1 LSAAPEDGAPEA
13 SAGSGSGGGAE
24 GMPPL
29 DGTPASPSIAR
40 PAGPLRINLALQ
52 GGGTHGA
59 FTWGVL
65 LRLLEEE
72 EIEVAAL
79 SGTSAGAINGAAFA
93 QGIAAGGRA
102 GAAAALDR
110 LWGSIGARA
119 ALSPLR
125 NNPLE
130 RLLWG
135 PDLSNGIAWQ
145 AFDAMTRV
153 FSPYQ
158 LNPFSFDMN
167 PLRQVLD
174 EVLDLGLLCSHP
186 EAPRLF
192 VTATN
197 VRTGKPRVFS
207 RHEVT
212 QEALLASACLPALF
226 RAVEIEGEAFWD
238 GGFLGNPALWPLYDR
253 GGPPDIVLVGINP
266 LSRPDIP
273 QTVQDIN
280 TRVNEI
286 SFNASLIY
294 EMRAIEFVQRLVDEG
309 VLKPP
314 RYQRLF
320 MHLIED
326 EERMRRLGMS
336 SKYNGD
342 WGFLTSLR
350 EDGRAA
356 ADAWLQ
362 ENRGALGQ
370 RDSIDLRARFL

>member
-1 LSAAPEDGAPEA
+1 MSNDVP
-13 SAGSGSGGGAE
+13 GGGSE
-24 GMPPL
+24 GLPPIE
-29 DGTPASPSIAR
+29 GTPAAPQVVRRADPR
-40 PAGPLRINLALQ
+40 KVNLALQ

-72 EIEVAAL
+72 SLEVASI

-93 QGIAAGGRA
+93 QGMASGGRD
-102 GAAAALDR
+102 GARAMLDR
-110 LWGSIGARA
+110 LWGEIGARA
-119 ALSPLR
+119 AFSPLR

-130 RLLWG
+130 RILWG

-145 AFDAMTRV
+145 AFDALTRA

-158 LNPFSFDMN
+158 LDPFSLTMN
-167 PLRQVLD
+167 PLRKVL
-174 EVLDLGLLCSHP
+174 EAVLDLGVLCTHP

-197 VRTGKPRVFS
+197 VRSGKPRIFA

-212 QEALLASACLPALF
+212 LDALLASACLPALF
-226 RAVEIEGEAFWD
+226 RAVEIDGEAYWD
-238 GGFLGNPALWPLYDR
+238 GGFLGNPALWPLYDS

-273 QTVQDIN
+273 QTVQEIN

-286 SFNASLIY
+286 GFNASLMY
-294 EMRAIEFVQRLVDEG
+294 EMRAIEFVQRLVDQG

-320 MHLIED
+320 IHLIED
-326 EERMRRLGMS
+326 EERMRELGIS

-342 WGFLTSLR
+342 WHFLTSLR
-350 EDGRAA
+350 ENGRAA
-356 ADAWLQ
+356 AEAWLS
-362 ENRGALGQ
+362 RHRDDLGK
-370 RDSIDLRARFL
+370 RDSVDLRARFL

>member
-1 LSAAPEDGAPEA
+1 LSNEVLG
-13 SAGSGSGGGAE
+13 GSE
-24 GMPPL
+24 GLPPIQ
-29 DGTPASPSIAR
+29 GTPASQGVAR
-40 PAGPLRINLALQ
+40 RLGPRRINLALQ

-72 EIEVAAL
+72 EIEVAAI

-102 GAAAALDR
+102 GAKAALDR
-110 LWGSIGARA
+110 LWGEIGARA
-119 ALSPLR
+119 AFSPLR
-125 NNPLE
+125 NNPFE
-130 RLLWG
+130 HILWG
-135 PDLSNGIAWQ
+135 PDLSNGMAWQ
-145 AFDAMTRV
+145 AFDAITRA

-158 LNPFSFDMN
+158 LDPFSLSMN
-167 PLRQVLD
+167 PLRKVL
-174 EVLDLGLLCSHP
+174 EKVLDLSILCTHP

-197 VRTGKPRVFS
+197 VRSGKPRVFD

-212 QEALLASACLPALF
+212 QDALLASACLPAVF
-226 RAVEIEGEAFWD
+226 RAVEIGGEAYWD
-238 GGFLGNPALWPLYDR
+238 GGFLGNPALWPLYDG

-286 SFNASLIY
+286 SFNASLMY
-294 EMRAIEFVQRLVDEG
+294 EMRAIEFVQRLVEQG

-320 MHLIED
+320 IHLIED
-326 EERMRRLGMS
+326 EERMRKLGMS

-356 ADAWLQ
+356 ADAWLS
-362 ENRGALGQ
+362 ENREALGQ
-370 RDSIDLRARFL
+370 RDSVNLRARFL

>member
-1 LSAAPEDGAPEA
+1 M
-13 SAGSGSGGGAE
+13 SAGSGGE
-24 GMPPL
+24 GLPPIE
-29 DGTPASPSIAR
+29 GTPAT
-40 PAGPLRINLALQ
+40 PAVTGSAKPRQINLALQ

-72 EIEVAAL
+72 SIEVAAI

-93 QGIAAGGRA
+93 QGVAAGGRD
-102 GAAAALDR
+102 GARALLDK
-110 LWGSIGARA
+110 LWGEIGARA
-119 ALSPLR
+119 AFSPLR
-125 NNPLE
+125 NNPFE
-130 RLLWG
+130 RILWG
-135 PDLSNGIAWQ
+135 PDLSNGFAWQ
-145 AFDAMTRV
+145 AFDAVTRA

-158 LNPFSFDMN
+158 LDPFSLNMN
-167 PLRQVLD
+167 PLRKVL
-174 EVLDLGLLCSHP
+174 EAVLDLSVLCAHP

-197 VRTGKPRVFS
+197 VRTGKPRVFA

-212 QEALLASACLPALF
+212 EDALLASACLPALF
-226 RAVEIEGEAFWD
+226 RAVEIDGEAFWD
-238 GGFLGNPALWPLYDR
+238 GGFLGNPALWPLYDS

-266 LSRPDIP
+266 LNRPEIP

-286 SFNASLIY
+286 SFNASLMY
-294 EMRAIEFVQRLVDEG
+294 EMRAIEFVQRLVEQG

-320 MHLIED
+320 VHLIED
-326 EERMRRLGMS
+326 EERMRKLGMS

-342 WGFLTSLR
+342 WGFLQQLR
-350 EDGRAA
+350 NNGREA
-356 ADAWLQ
+356 ADGWLRA
-362 ENRGALGQ
+362 NRDALGH
-370 RDSIDLRARFL
+370 RDSVDLRTQFL